1 MKTAWTPDPWYVEQE
16 RRIKEADS
24 ESARLRLEMRRTFDP
39 GHLYVVEFAA
49 GILKVGKSAN
59 PDRRLEQHAKAG
71 FVQRTWVSAHHLGC
85 SSTERQVL
93 KYCASYGQLHGG
105 REYFTGLEFCS
116 VVIRALLVVDDALCG
131 EQVPA

>member
-16 RRIKEADS
+16 RRIKEADR

-49 GILKVGKSAN
+49 GILKVGKSAS

-71 FVQRTWVSAHHLGC
+71 LVRRTWVSAHHLGI
-85 SSTERQVL
+85 SRTEREVL
-93 KYCASYGQLHGG
+93 AWCTEYGQLHGG
-105 REYFTGLEFCS
+105 REYFTELDFFAVTRHS
-116 VVIRALLVVDDALCG
+116 MLVIDAAAFG